1 METISVQVNYFV
13 ITGNYHALSLC
24 MQEDENDNIYFEW
37 WEYNMN
43 FSNVLDLVCVL
54 LHELA
59 CKSIWFFQ
67 RSFYQKNQMLT

>member
-1 METISVQVNYFV
+1 
-13 ITGNYHALSLC
+13 
-24 MQEDENDNIYFEW
+24 
-37 WEYNMN
+37 MN

-67 RSFYQKNQMLT
+67 LSFYEKTRCSHKLCMNVVQCDLEAGVDTSFFPNF